1 MIGVFQM
8 LSKILKPTFKNSKFY
23 SSAVY
28 SQSTLNKD
36 KVITDIVDYT
46 FDFKIQS
53 PEALKVSRYT
63 IMDALGCGILALT
76 FNECNKLLGPTV
88 EGTTVTNG
96 VLFFFN
102 IFKVFVYQE
111 QILN

>member
-1 MIGVFQM
+1 MF
-8 LSKILKPTFKNSKFY
+8 SKILKPTFKNKKFY

-88 EGTTVTNG
+88 EGISVTNG
-96 VLFFFN
+96 FIYLLTFS
-102 IFKVFVYQE
+102 KVSVYQE